1 MNFIRVRNYI
11 YKIFLALIIIWI
23 GASNKRPLLSNDCAS
38 LPEAEKH
45 RREIMRDMSKKIS
58 SIHNASLGEHRIR
71 ELNDEINKLQ
81 RQRHYWE
88 IRISELGGADFKS
101 SRGKQYIDTEGE
113 CIPGTTGYRYYGAA
127 KDLPG
132 IRELFAEE
140 TNEDKANK
148 RCVPDYVVII
158 IVLNDM

>member
-1 MNFIRVRNYI
+1 M
-11 YKIFLALIIIWI
+11 K
-23 GASNKRPLLSNDCAS
+23 
-38 LPEAEKH
+38 E
-45 RREIMRDMSKKIS
+45 MSKKIS

-101 SRGKQYIDTEGE
+101 SKGRQYIDTEGE

-140 TNEDKANK
+140 SNDDRANK
-148 RCVPDYVVII
+148 KYGHACLLGEYEYVMMMIVCDYLLVYNTC
-158 IVLNDM
+158 IVN